1 LLATTVVEVIWIGIY
16 SGNLWYLPYQYEY
29 TTNIQ
34 SYIKFSIIC
43 RILCLIFRFILMYLY
58 LSQYHIDEYQTYIIK
73 FMDKD
78 INLQKKI
85 EPFDSNKHPFE
96 TFLHPYF
103 NKS

>member
-1 LLATTVVEVIWIGIY
+1 
-16 SGNLWYLPYQYEY
+16 
-29 TTNIQ
+29 
-34 SYIKFSIIC
+34 
-43 RILCLIFRFILMYLY
+43 MYLY